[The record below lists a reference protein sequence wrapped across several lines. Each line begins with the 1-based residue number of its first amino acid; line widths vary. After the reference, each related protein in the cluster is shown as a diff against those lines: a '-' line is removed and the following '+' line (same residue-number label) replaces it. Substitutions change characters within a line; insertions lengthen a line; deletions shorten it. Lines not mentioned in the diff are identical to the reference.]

1 MPIKPVG
8 RTAQAKATLPRRTYI
23 ARSIFWLGLAALTVL
38 RSYDLAHNSTSQVTF
53 PSIGLFPKTSLAVE
67 DPAGLTAAIKTRW
80 DVAVVWQD
88 PSKFYAWPV
97 SAVPKDLVVSPL
109 EASDVVPALQVV
121 ADGLSIFPNS
131 FVRSTISQIFLCG
144 TLNAKGY
151 PLGGLALAGGIYL
164 AASGMSDPEN
174 RAYMRDTI
182 FHESSTLVLY
192 KVGLDEPA
200 WNAANPPGFSY
211 AIQNDPDA
219 KLHATHWRD
228 DPSDLDSLYSQ
239 GFLLRYGTASL
250 RNDVNTYAD
259 AVFGHP
265 RDLIALM
272 HRSPPIA
279 RKVALLMAM
288 YLRADPAFRP
298 YFDSTGLA
306 QAAS

>member
-1 MPIKPVG
+1 MPVEPVG
-8 RTAQAKATLPRRTYI
+8 GAAQAKATLPRRTHI

-38 RSYDLAHNSTSQVTF
+38 RSYDLAHSSTSQFTL
-53 PSIGLFPKTSLAVE
+53 PSNGLFPKMSLAVGNP
-67 DPAGLTAAIKTRW
+67 DRLTAAIKARW
-80 DVAVVWQD
+80 DVTVLWQH
-88 PSKFYAWPV
+88 PSTFYAWPF
-97 SAVPKDLVVSPL
+97 SAVPKDLVISPL
-109 EASDVVPALQVV
+109 AASDVVPALQVV
-121 ADGLSIFPNS
+121 ENALSIFPDS
-131 FVRSTISQIFLCG
+131 FVRSIVSEIFLCG
-144 TLNAKGY
+144 TLNAKGN

-164 AASGMSDPEN
+164 AASGMSDSEN

-192 KVGLDEPA
+192 KVGLDERG
-200 WNAANPPGFSY
+200 WNAANPPTFAY
-211 AIQNDPDA
+211 AIRNDPDA

-228 DPSDLDSLYSQ
+228 DPSELGSLYSE

-279 RKVALLMAM
+279 RKVTLLMAM
-288 YLRADPAFRP
+288 YLRADPAFRH
-298 YFDSTGLA
+298 YFDSTGLT